1 MFFDLLKALGCVIR
15 QKKRSVSLKAPKM
28 RGAKLDLSYVP
39 ELFPFFAVLGAL
51 SRGITRITGAGE
63 ARHMKSDR
71 IAATARALRLMGAK
85 IVETKDGVIVKG
97 SGKLKGAEVDG
108 AGDYAV
114 SAALVLAALRADGGT
129 EIKNA
134 GEALR
139 RAYPSFV
146 ATLRKLGAEI
156 RLGAR

>member
-1 MFFDLLKALGCVIR
+1 
-15 QKKRSVSLKAPKM
+15 
-28 RGAKLDLSYVP
+28 
-39 ELFPFFAVLGAL
+39 
-51 SRGITRITGAGE
+51 
-63 ARHMKSDR
+63 
-71 IAATARALRLMGAK
+71 MGAK